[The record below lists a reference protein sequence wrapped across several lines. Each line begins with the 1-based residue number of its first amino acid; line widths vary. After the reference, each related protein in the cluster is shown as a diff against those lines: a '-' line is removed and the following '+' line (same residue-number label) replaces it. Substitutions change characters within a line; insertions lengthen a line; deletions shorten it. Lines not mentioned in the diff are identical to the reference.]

1 MLGGGLN
8 LGSKKIQCSPHTKKE
23 PERDQ
28 TPCPGY
34 CAQNTSRFWIVGA
47 FHYLPRPFGCDWFQ
61 PDAIRSIWE
70 LKGRCRVGFKSWG
83 IAPARGRGDRSTF
96 NTLQMMKTN
105 SDTTAKLYI
114 GLDVH
119 KEKSAIALA
128 EPGAH
133 GETRSYGEVAT
144 TQIALERTI
153 RKIAKARGVAL
164 PEVHICYEAGGCGMW
179 IARML
184 VRLKVQCTVVSQN
197 EYHGAGWI
205 GADATCAPKGCD
217 P

>member
-1 MLGGGLN
+1 M
-8 LGSKKIQCSPHTKKE
+8 
-23 PERDQ
+23 
-28 TPCPGY
+28 
-34 CAQNTSRFWIVGA
+34 
-47 FHYLPRPFGCDWFQ
+47 
-61 PDAIRSIWE
+61 
-70 LKGRCRVGFKSWG
+70 KGRRRVWFKTWA
-83 IAPARGRGDRSTF
+83 IAPARGRGDLSTF

-119 KEKSAIALA
+119 KEKTAIALA
-128 EPGAH
+128 EPGVR

-153 RKIAKARGVAL
+153 RKIAKARDVAL

-184 VRLKVQCTVVSQN
+184 VRLKVQCTVVAPSLIPTK
-197 EYHGAGWI
+197 AGDQVKTDKR
-205 GADATCAPKGCD
+205 DAIKLVRLLRAGELTAVHIPDETDEAIRDLCRARVDTLDDLRRARTRLLAMLRRLGFCYTGKPTPSGRS
-217 P
+217 